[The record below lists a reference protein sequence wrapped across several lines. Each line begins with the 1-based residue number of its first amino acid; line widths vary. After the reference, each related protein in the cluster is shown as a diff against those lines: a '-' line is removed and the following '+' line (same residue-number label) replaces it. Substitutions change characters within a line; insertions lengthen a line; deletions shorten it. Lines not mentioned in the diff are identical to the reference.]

1 MDKRCFPLRGR
12 ASEGRVAGLR
22 GWHGGLRRQPCAKRA
37 ARAGA
42 EAPDL
47 VGARS
52 RAAPGGRGE
61 SNHNATG
68 VFAGQSG
75 AQPSGCQLSLQGTKS
90 FTLPSRQGHR
100 FPLGQ
105 SRLEA

>member
-42 EAPDL
+42 EALTWWAPDQGLRL
-47 VGARS
+47 VGGGKPTTMRQASS
-52 RAAPGGRGE
+52 RVLENPAIANYRFRALKVSLGRNITA
-61 SNHNATG
+61 S
-68 VFAGQSG
+68 
-75 AQPSGCQLSLQGTKS
+75 
-90 FTLPSRQGHR
+90 
-100 FPLGQ
+100 
-105 SRLEA
+105 

>member
-42 EAPDL
+42 GALTWGADQGLRL
-47 VGARS
+47 VDS
-52 RAAPGGRGE
+52 RGKPTTMRQASSLVLENPAIASYRFRALKVSPGY
-61 SNHNATG
+61 
-68 VFAGQSG
+68 V
-75 AQPSGCQLSLQGTKS
+75 
-90 FTLPSRQGHR
+90 
-100 FPLGQ
+100 
-105 SRLEA
+105 